1 MAGVGGIGSP
11 DCQSGTDDH
20 LHRSA
25 LAGSGDAPTTEQ
37 RSILNSFIPV
47 FIACLTG
54 ALLGYVVRL
63 GVKAIRPRRA
73 GGAGPARGA
82 TPDGADRFTDL
93 ISIAAGVAAIIVVC
107 STGTPAVWE
116 VAFIFAYFWP
126 VLLHLL
132 LRSAGP
138 PVA

>member
-1 MAGVGGIGSP
+1 M
-11 DCQSGTDDH
+11 
-20 LHRSA
+20 
-25 LAGSGDAPTTEQ
+25 
-37 RSILNSFIPV
+37 NSFIPV

-54 ALLGYVVRL
+54 SLLGYLVRL
-63 GVKAIRPRRA
+63 GVKAIHPRRA
-73 GGAGPARGA
+73 TGAEGAGSTPPAA
-82 TPDGADRFTDL
+82 PDGADQLADL
-93 ISIAAGVAAIIVVC
+93 ILAAAGVAAIIAVC

-138 PVA
+138 PAA